1 MNNKYKKNQNSEL
14 ILNIYNFIK
23 FFNKNNIVIAG
34 IDPGTRIGFSIFLI
48 QKKLAEINIKKLL
61 VIQKN
66 FAKEF
71 DFLKNDIRIMKINNF
86 IYEILTKYN
95 VNVVILEQAYYS
107 SGRFSYSE
115 NLLARYTGSI
125 YTVIQNLGIHII
137 NMNYKS
143 MQKIILDKSTI
154 VKDKTSILEKIFNI
168 YPYEIK
174 KSQYDKLDSIGYVY
188 AFYVLFKKYFQFIID
203 NNIET
208 K

>member
-188 AFYVLFKKYFQFIID
+188 AFYVLFKKYFQF
-203 NNIET
+203 NY
-208 K
+208 